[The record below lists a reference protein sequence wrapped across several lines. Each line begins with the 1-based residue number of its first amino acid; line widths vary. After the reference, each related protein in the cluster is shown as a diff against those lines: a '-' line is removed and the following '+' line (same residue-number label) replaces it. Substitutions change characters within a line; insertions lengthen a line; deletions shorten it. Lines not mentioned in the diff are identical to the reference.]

1 MNRMVSAKD
10 FTGQNL
16 AYVLE
21 LYDRYLESPD
31 SVDKATA
38 AFFQN
43 WSPEIQVY
51 EDGVVEQ
58 VILTPVPA
66 TVDMHIV
73 VGAVEYVQAIRQFG
87 HLAAKLDPLGT
98 EPPDD
103 PALYP
108 ETHGITEDDLHSLP
122 AQLVL
127 DGPIAKQAQSAYDG
141 VHILREVYSSS
152 IGFDNEHI
160 HVPAERAWLREV
172 IESRCYRYE
181 IDESERDC
189 ALLERLTQVEAMEH
203 FLQRTFPTKYR
214 FSIEGLDVM
223 VPMLDEIVEYASET
237 ETSMLNIGM
246 AHRGRLSVLAH
257 IMQRDYRKILAEFAD
272 TAQRADETEAIGWTV
287 DDVKYH
293 KGAIYT
299 LGDGS
304 LTLQMAP
311 NPSHLEAVN
320 PVVIGMSRAVATDRK
335 RVGKPIFDPFATM
348 QVLIHGDAAF
358 PGQGIVA
365 ETFNLSKL
373 PGFAVGGT
381 CHIISNNQLGFTTM
395 PVDGRS
401 TLYASDLA
409 KGFGVPIVH
418 VNADDPAACIEV
430 ARMAAAYTTEFEKD
444 FLIDLV
450 GYRRYGHNELDEP
463 GFTQPLMY
471 QQVRQHDTVR
481 KIWAD
486 VIVGRGSITD
496 DAANT
501 IVEQHTTYLQ
511 AIYDEM
517 VATQEGIADP
527 RVEPTPKGI
536 AKRIETK
543 VAADNLLAIND
554 GLRGTM
560 EGFNFYSKRF
570 EKTILSRRTTL
581 NDPDE
586 RAIDW
591 AGAEEFAFATILAD
605 GIPIRMTGQEVQR
618 GTFSHRHSVLH
629 DAETG
634 DQLIPLQI
642 FPQSKSSFEI
652 YNSPLSE
659 EAVLGFEYGYNIQA
673 PDTLVIWEAQYGDF
687 VNGAQNIIDEFIV
700 SARDKW
706 GETPSLVM
714 LLPHGH
720 EGAGPDHSSAR
731 PERFLTMAAKTN
743 MRVVNPT
750 TAGQYFHLLRRQALL
765 LETDPLPLIVM
776 APKSLL
782 RNPKV
787 AANMHD
793 LTDGQWQ
800 AVIDDHDVYPDDV
813 TRLVLCSGKFYYD
826 LVGAEFRE
834 QYPDVAIVRVEQL
847 YPLPVPELTEVWKHY
862 PNVQQI
868 VWAQEEP
875 KNMGDWA
882 YMGYRLKKLV
892 GMGTPVNYVGRRR
905 SPSPAEGSKTA
916 WAINQGMV
924 TEYAFDWNFEKDE
937 PEPRHK

>member
-1 MNRMVSAKD
+1 MVSVKD

-16 AYVLE
+16 AYVLD

-31 SVDKATA
+31 SVDAETAT
-38 AFFQN
+38 FFQN
-43 WSPEIQVY
+43 WSPDSLLHEDGQVGQNATALA
-51 EDGVVEQ
+51 EPTVDMQIVVGVVE
-58 VILTPVPA
+58 L
-66 TVDMHIV
+66 
-73 VGAVEYVQAIRQFG
+73 VQAIRQFG
-87 HLAAKLDPLGT
+87 HLAAKLDPLGS

-103 PALYP
+103 HELYP
-108 ETHGITEDDLHSLP
+108 AAHGITEGDLLNVS
-122 AQLVL
+122 AQLVI
-127 DGPIAKQAQSAYDG
+127 DSPIAKQAITAYEL
-141 VHILREVYSSS
+141 VQMLRDIYSSS

-160 HVPAERAWLREV
+160 HVPEERAWLREA
-172 IESRCYRYE
+172 IESRKFRYE
-181 IDESERDC
+181 ADSAADR
-189 ALLERLTQVEAMEH
+189 ALLERLTQVETMEH
-203 FLQRTFPTKYR
+203 FLQRSFPTKYR
-214 FSIEGLDVM
+214 FSIEGLDIM
-223 VPMLDEIVEYASET
+223 VPMLDEIVDYASKT
-237 ETSMLNIGM
+237 QTKRLNIGM
-246 AHRGRLSVLAH
+246 AHRGRLNVLAH
-257 IMQRDYRKILAEFAD
+257 IMRRSYKAILAEFAD
-272 TAQRADETEAIGWTV
+272 TREHASDAIGWTV

-293 KGAIYT
+293 KGAIYEIP
-299 LGDGS
+299 DSS

-320 PVVIGMSRAVATDRK
+320 PVVIGMSRAVATDRQ
-335 RVGKPIFDPFATM
+335 RVGKPEFDPFATM

-373 PGFAVGGT
+373 PGYAVGGT

-395 PVDGRS
+395 PIDGRS

-409 KGFGVPIVH
+409 KGFSVPIVH

-463 GFTQPLMY
+463 GFTQPMMY
-471 QQVRQHDTVR
+471 NKVREHETVR
-481 KIWAD
+481 KLWA
-486 VIVGRGSITD
+486 VKIAERGSLTE
-496 DAANT
+496 AET
-501 IVEQHTTYLQ
+501 EKLVEQANEHLQ
-511 AIYDEM
+511 LIYDEM
-517 VATQEGIADP
+517 VATQAGIADP
-527 RVEPTPKGI
+527 NVEPPPKGL

-543 VAADNLLAIND
+543 VDAETLIKIND

-581 NDPDE
+581 NNPNE

-605 GIPIRMTGQEVQR
+605 GIPIRMSGQEAQR
-618 GTFSHRHSVLH
+618 GTFSHRHAVLH

-634 DQLIPLQI
+634 ETLMPLQA
-642 FPQSKSSFEI
+642 FPQSKSSIEI

-673 PDTLVIWEAQYGDF
+673 RDTLVIWEAQYGDF
-687 VNGAQNIIDEFIV
+687 VNGAQNIIDEFITT
-700 SARDKW
+700 ARDKW
-706 GETPSLVM
+706 GEMPSIVM

-731 PERFLTMAAKTN
+731 PERFLSMAAKTN

-765 LETDPLPLIVM
+765 IEPDPLPLIVM

-782 RNPKV
+782 RNQNV

-793 LTDGQWQ
+793 LSDGQWQ
-800 AVIDDHDVYPDDV
+800 PVIDDPHVNPEEV
-813 TRLVLCSGKFYYD
+813 TRLVFCTGKFYYD
-826 LVGAEFRE
+826 LVGAEFSE
-834 QYPDVAIVRVEQL
+834 AYPNVAIVRIEQL
-847 YPLPVPELTEVWKHY
+847 YPLPVPELSEVWEKY
-862 PNVQQI
+862 PNVTQI

-875 KNMGDWA
+875 KNMGVWD

-916 WAINQGMV
+916 WAINQSMV
-924 TEYAFDWNFEKDE
+924 TEYTYDWDFEKDKSV
-937 PEPRHK
+937 PQHK